1 VTIEIRNSEL
11 ERLIEERLNGARDV
25 EDVLLD
31 ALRAT
36 RPPDAGEPPAA
47 PQSLVE
53 FLRSSPLVGLE
64 IDLERD
70 SDTGRDIDL

>member
-1 VTIEIRNSEL
+1 MTIEIRNSEL
-11 ERLIEERLNGARDV
+11 ERLIEERLSGADSV

-36 RPPDAGEPPAA
+36 RPADATEQSVAQ
-47 PQSLVE
+47 QSLVE

-64 IDLERD
+64 LDLKRD
-70 SDTGRDIDL
+70 SDFGRDIDL